1 MALSVSGSQ
10 LFVNVVAV
18 ARVRCVAAVMR
29 QRFSALVFS
38 MKRENNLFR
47 HSLEERIEVRKSRR
61 NQ

>member
-29 QRFSALVFS
+29 QRFSALAFS
-38 MKRENNLFR
+38 EWNEKTIYPDIRW
-47 HSLEERIEVRKSRR
+47 KSESK
-61 NQ
+61 